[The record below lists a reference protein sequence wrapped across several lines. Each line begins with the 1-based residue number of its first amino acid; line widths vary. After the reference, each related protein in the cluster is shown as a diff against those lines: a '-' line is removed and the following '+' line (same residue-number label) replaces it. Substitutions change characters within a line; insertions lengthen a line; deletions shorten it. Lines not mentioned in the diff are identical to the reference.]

1 MEYKINKNQHNFE
14 NYSKQNILH
23 ISAPKNEIGNL
34 TARKIC
40 KLGQCYQ
47 RGGTSSSGRRCP
59 KIKFT
64 TWFWK
69 FMRGEKLDC
78 MFSANVWGAPHRIS

>member
-1 MEYKINKNQHNFE
+1 MEYKINRNQHNFE

-47 RGGTSSSGRRCP
+47 RGGTSSKWAPLSENKIHNMVLEIYERRKTRLHVFCKCVGGLP
-59 KIKFT
+59 
-64 TWFWK
+64 
-69 FMRGEKLDC
+69 
-78 MFSANVWGAPHRIS
+78 